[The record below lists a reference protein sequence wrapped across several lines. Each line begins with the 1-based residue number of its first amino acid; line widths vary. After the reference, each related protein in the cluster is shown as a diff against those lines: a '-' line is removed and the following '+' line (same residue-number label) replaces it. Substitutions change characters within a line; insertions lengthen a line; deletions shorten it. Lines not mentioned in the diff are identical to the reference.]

1 MRRMQQEKGLPRLKR
16 RPRPASAAER
26 SPATRWAQQQPKPQR
41 AKASNAVAAAAAPK
55 AAIARRETAR
65 ELASRSSSGGRAHL
79 AKAFAGAWERQGGE
93 RAAERARV
101 RRRAAAERAKAAAAS
116 AEVAALRETI
126 SAQRQTLRRAA
137 DEAEVADYA
146 LELAERRAA
155 REHDGEAMARASAAT
170 AARGA
175 LIFGALATRF
185 GFGGPQDAVARV
197 EDLERVA
204 AEHAAEREAQA
215 SLVRTLQRTV
225 ARLQAEAGVD
235 RAVAAAA
242 VAAATAADTAE
253 AVAGAGASA
262 HAGDG
267 YSGGGEGEEGG
278 SEAARV
284 GRDAAASAGT
294 EHAGNSKPLNLL
306 QDGET
311 SSDFFAD
318 MQRNLRA
325 KMMKQQQARGSGG
338 GGASGG
344 GGGGSGSASSTGS
357 SGSVRGQGSFARP
370 LALRS
375 SANDGSKAGAA
386 LSRLMGL

>member
-1 MRRMQQEKGLPRLKR
+1 MHRSSKRIQQEKGLPRLKR

-26 SPATRWAQQQPKPQR
+26 SPPTRWAQQQPKPQR
-41 AKASNAVAAAAAPK
+41 AKASNAAAAAPK

-65 ELASRSSSGGRAHL
+65 ELAARSSSGGRAHL
-79 AKAFAGAWERQGGE
+79 AKAFAGAWERQDGE
-93 RAAERARV
+93 RAAERVRV
-101 RRRAAAERAKAAAAS
+101 RRRAAAERAVAAAAS

-155 REHDGEAMARASAAT
+155 REHDGEARARANGAT
-170 AARGA
+170 AARGI

-197 EDLERVA
+197 EELERAA

-225 ARLQAEAGVD
+225 ARLQAEAGVE

-253 AVAGAGASA
+253 AVGGAGASA
-262 HAGDG
+262 RADDR
-267 YSGGGEGEEGG
+267 YSGDGEGEEGG
-278 SEAARV
+278 SEAASV

-294 EHAGNSKPLNLL
+294 QHAGKISSKPLNRL
-306 QDGET
+306 QDGEK

-344 GGGGSGSASSTGS
+344 GGSGCASSTGS
-357 SGSVRGQGSFARP
+357 VRGQESFARP

-375 SANDGSKAGAA
+375 RANDGSKAGAA